1 MSISTAEPIAIE
13 TGADEVSGLWL
24 SPAAPHACLV
34 LAHGAGAGM
43 RQVFLEAVTSGLYS
57 RGIATLRYQFP
68 YMDQGSPRPDPPK
81 VCHATVRAAVIAART
96 RTHAPILAGGRSFGG
111 RMTSQAASVGLLPE
125 LRGIVFL
132 GFPLHPAGKPSIE
145 RARHLAAVE
154 VSLLFVQGTRDALA
168 ELTLLRE
175 VVANLGPKAT
185 LRLFEDAD
193 HSFHVRKSSGSTD
206 TQVQNSIID
215 AVATWIDRLL

>member
-1 MSISTAEPIAIE
+1 MSISTAEPIPIE
-13 TGADEVSGLWL
+13 TGAGKVGGLWL

-34 LAHGAGAGM
+34 LAPGAGAGI
-43 RQVFLEAVTSGLYS
+43 RHAFLEAVTSGLYS
-57 RGIATLRYQFP
+57 RGVATLRYQFP
-68 YMDQGSPRPDPPK
+68 YMDQGSRRPDPPK
-81 VCHATVRAAVIAART
+81 VCHATVRAAVLAARA

-111 RMTSQAASVGLLPE
+111 RMTSQAASAGLLPE

-132 GFPLHPAGKPSIE
+132 GFPLHPANKPSIE

-154 VSLLFVQGTRDALA
+154 VSLLFIQGTRDALA
-168 ELTLLRE
+168 ELALLRE

-193 HSFHVRKSSGSTD
+193 HSFHVRKSCGLTD
-206 TQVQNSIID
+206 TQVQSSIID
-215 AVATWIDRLL
+215 TVATWIDRVL